1 MIRLVRRLVIML
13 ALIAAAIVVAVI
25 VGKPY
30 LERIAAKA
38 ITEQFG
44 GPKVTVKLKTPH
56 DLGVL
61 SGKIGDV
68 TVTSEPFV
76 REKLQLQSAS
86 ATYHSAKISYPS
98 LLNRTFA
105 LKYAS
110 VSFSVST
117 GQTAIQAF
125 LREQLRLRGLPG
137 ASNARVLFRPPNTLL
152 VLSGPLKLRAAL
164 KVVAPDVVR
173 IVPLGGTPAE
183 RRALTSQIQLGPLP
197 DGVSLKGVRLKDA
210 SAILTG
216 GGPAGR
222 ITIAR

>member
-1 MIRLVRRLVIML
+1 MIKLVRRLVILL
-13 ALIAAAIVVAVI
+13 ALVVAAIVVCVI

-30 LERIAAKA
+30 LERIAGKA

-44 GPKVTVKLKTPH
+44 GPNVTVKLETPH
-56 DLGVL
+56 GLGVL
-61 SGKIGDV
+61 SGEIGDV
-68 TVTSEPFV
+68 TVSSEPFV

-86 ATYHSAKISYPS
+86 ATYRDAKVSYPS
-98 LLNRTFA
+98 VLDRSFA
-105 LKYAS
+105 LKYSS

-117 GQTAIQAF
+117 GLPAIQAF

-137 ASNARVLFRPPNTLL
+137 ASNARVLFRPNTLL
-152 VLSGPLKLRAAL
+152 VVSGALRMRAAL
-164 KVVAPDVVR
+164 KVVAPDIVR
-173 IVPLGGTPAE
+173 IVPLDGSPAV
-183 RRALTSQIQLGPLP
+183 RRALASRIQLGPLP

-222 ITIAR
+222 ITVRR